1 MNPLLI
7 ISTVWVF
14 SEIILSRMMR
24 AKNSKR
30 DFDKSSLKILWIT
43 IAVSITA
50 GILLRRTNFAI
61 TDQYITLIYYS
72 GITFICLGLILRWTA
87 IITLKKSFTVNV
99 SVSESQKIVRSGIY
113 KYIRHP
119 AYSGILLSF
128 FGLGI
133 SFNNYMTLTVI
144 FIPIVISFLNRIRV
158 EEKVLSEAFGRQ
170 YTDYIQRTRR
180 LIPGVF

>member
-1 MNPLLI
+1 MALIIPSVSWSFIRVYECLPSIEGYFFMNPLLI

-61 TDQYITLIYYS
+61 TDESIALIYYS
-72 GITFICLGLILRWTA
+72 GITFICLGLI
-87 IITLKKSFTVNV
+87 
-99 SVSESQKIVRSGIY
+99 IVLFY
-113 KYIRHP
+113 N
-119 AYSGILLSF
+119 LQL
-128 FGLGI
+128 
-133 SFNNYMTLTVI
+133 
-144 FIPIVISFLNRIRV
+144 
-158 EEKVLSEAFGRQ
+158 
-170 YTDYIQRTRR
+170 
-180 LIPGVF
+180 